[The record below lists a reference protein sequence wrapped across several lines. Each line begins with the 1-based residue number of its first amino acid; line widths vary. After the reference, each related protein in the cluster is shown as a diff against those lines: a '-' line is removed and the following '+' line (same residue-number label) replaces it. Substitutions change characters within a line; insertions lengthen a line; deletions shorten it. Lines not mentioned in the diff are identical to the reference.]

1 MQPERIA
8 GCEDSY
14 RLTVAPRFRLR
25 RGFVGRIDLNSG
37 VEESD
42 SFQPRDDWR
51 SLSAQEL
58 SALLAE
64 VPGIGTGLPAT
75 HLGVLEIPERIRR
88 AWWRE
93 AQKSRE
99 NEGFQ
104 GVFSSLIEFLRFKKL
119 PFPEL
124 VHLEVAVNAPGLA
137 STRAGS
143 SGARQGLAYRDRPA
157 VGKNRAR
164 QTLGLV
170 NLGDEAS
177 FVVLLPLP
185 PSTLAARLE
194 AVGESGARALSP
206 DRLVNR
212 YFEVFP
218 REGLLRLRLEPGE
231 GLWLSPRGVVHDGW
245 TRGKGDLDVVLS
257 LRTEVG
263 EESQEPVD
271 EGGVHQAGI
280 EMGK

>member
-1 MQPERIA
+1 MPPEGVA

-14 RLTVAPRFRLR
+14 LLTVAPRFHLR
-25 RGFVGRIDLNSG
+25 RSFVGRIDRNSG
-37 VEESD
+37 VEESGD
-42 SFQPRDDWR
+42 PLRPRDDWR
-51 SLSAQEL
+51 SVSAQEL
-58 SALLAE
+58 SALLKE
-64 VPGIGTGLPAT
+64 VPGVGTALPAT
-75 HLGVLEIPERIRR
+75 HLGLLEIPERIRR
-88 AWWRE
+88 AWWKE
-93 AQKSRE
+93 AERSHE
-99 NEGFQ
+99 NESFQ

-119 PFPEL
+119 PFPDI

-143 SGARQGLAYRDRPA
+143 SGACQGLAYRDRPA
-157 VGKNRAR
+157 VGKGRAR

-177 FVVLLPLP
+177 FVILLPLP

-194 AVGESGARALSP
+194 AAGESRASALSP
-206 DRLVNR
+206 DTLVNR
-212 YFEVFP
+212 YFGFFP

-245 TRGKGDLDVVLS
+245 TRGKRDLDVVLS

-263 EESQEPVD
+263 GEESEKPVE
-271 EGGVHQAGI
+271 EGAVHQI